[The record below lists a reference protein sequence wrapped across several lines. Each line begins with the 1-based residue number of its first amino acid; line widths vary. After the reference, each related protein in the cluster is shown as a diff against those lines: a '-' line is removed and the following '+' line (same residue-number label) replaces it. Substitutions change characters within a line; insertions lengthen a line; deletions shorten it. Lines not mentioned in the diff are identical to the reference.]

1 MHWPDGQRAALSLSY
16 DDGLAHHVDTVAPAL
31 EAAGLRG
38 TFYVPI
44 HGSDLAARP
53 AAWRRLAQA
62 GHELGN
68 HTVFHPCRRE
78 PADAFGWLSPA
89 YDLAD
94 YRPEQLRAEVQVA
107 NQALQLVDG
116 QHRRSFGHTC
126 CDIAIG
132 RGADAQPIGPL
143 IADLVV
149 AGRGAHTERI
159 VQPAATVD
167 PMNLGCC
174 SGDGCQ
180 AADLERLVAATL
192 ACGGWAILM
201 MHGVGAGHHP
211 LFIDTAAHA
220 ALLALLAAQRDTLWV
235 APVATVAQH
244 LWSR

>member
-1 MHWPDGQRAALSLSY
+1 MHWPGGCRGALSLSY
-16 DDGLAHHVDTVAPAL
+16 DDGLAHHVDVVAPAL

-44 HGSDLAARP
+44 HRSDLAARP

-78 PADAFGWLSPA
+78 PAEAFDWLSPA
-89 YDLAD
+89 YDLAG

-107 NQALQLVDG
+107 NQALQLIDG

-126 CDIAIG
+126 CDTRIG
-132 RGADAQPIGPL
+132 RGAAAQPIGPL
-143 IADLVV
+143 IADLCV

-159 VQPAATVD
+159 VQPAAAVD
-167 PMNLGCC
+167 RMDLGCC
-174 SGDGCQ
+174 SGDGCRIG
-180 AADLERLVAATL
+180 DLERLVAATL

-211 LFIDTAAHA
+211 LSIDAAVHA
-220 ALLALLAAQRDTLWV
+220 ALLALLAAQRDALWV
-235 APVATVAQH
+235 APVAVVAQH
-244 LWSR
+244 LPAH